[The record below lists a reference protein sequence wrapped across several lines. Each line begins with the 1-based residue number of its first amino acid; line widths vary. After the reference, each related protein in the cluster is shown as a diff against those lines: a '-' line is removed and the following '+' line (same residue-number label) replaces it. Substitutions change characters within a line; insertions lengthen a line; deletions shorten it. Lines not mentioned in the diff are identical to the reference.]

1 MDETDPLNVRLNTAK
16 IRFTQ
21 SSLKHSVVTY
31 ARNSNIE
38 EKPVFVQVTLTFYII
53 SRAFEPCLA
62 CQQFISD

>member
-1 MDETDPLNVRLNTAK
+1 MDETDPLNVRLNAAK

-38 EKPVFVQVTLTFYII
+38 LENPVFVQANSNCGQSHVLHYVTSF
-53 SRAFEPCLA
+53 
-62 CQQFISD
+62 

>member
-31 ARNSNIE
+31 ARNNNIE
-38 EKPVFVQVTLTFYII
+38 EKPVFVQVNSNCGQPHVLHYIT
-53 SRAFEPCLA
+53 SF
-62 CQQFISD
+62 